1 MTGERGPAT
10 LRLASYNTRDFLD
23 DRHAAARVVRA
34 LAPDVLCLQEVPR
47 RLLGG
52 RRVRA
57 FAAEGGMG
65 WGGGHRGS
73 GGTTVLTGPRVTRLA
88 LEHHRLPVL
97 PGVRTRGYAVARV
110 ALGDRPPLTVVSVHL
125 SLSPAQRVRHVHRLL
140 GVVEPDGSATRTLVA
155 GDLNEG
161 PDGAAYGVL
170 STRHRA
176 ATDGTPTFPVW
187 APDKALDV
195 VLATPDL
202 LVRPGDPVDLDE
214 DDVRAASDHRPVW
227 VEVEV

>member
-1 MTGERGPAT
+1 MTPGGAT
-10 LRLASYNTRDFLD
+10 WRLASYNTRDFLD
-23 DRHAAARVVRA
+23 DRHAAARVVRSI
-34 LAPDVLCLQEVPR
+34 APDVLCLQEVPR
-47 RLLGG
+47 RLLAG

-57 FAAEGGMG
+57 FADECGLD

-88 LEHHRLPVL
+88 LDHHRLPVL

-110 ALGDRPPLTVVSVHL
+110 ALGDAPPVTVVSVHL
-125 SLSPAQRVRHVHRLL
+125 SLSPDQRVRHVRRLL
-140 GVVEPDGSATRTLVA
+140 AAVEPGGRAVRTLVA

-161 PDGAAYGVL
+161 PDGSAYGVL
-170 STRHRA
+170 AAHHRL
-176 ATDGTPTFPVW
+176 ATGGVPTFPVW
-187 APDKALDV
+187 GPDKPLDV

-202 LVRPGDPVDLDE
+202 VVHPGGPVDLDE

-227 VEVEV
+227 VEVESR

>member
-1 MTGERGPAT
+1 MSGEGPPT

-34 LAPDVLCLQEVPR
+34 IDPDVLCLQEVPR
-47 RLLGG
+47 RLLAG

-57 FAAEGGMG
+57 FAQECGMR

-73 GGTTVLTGPRVTRLA
+73 GGTTVLTAPRVTRLA

-110 ALGDRPPLTVVSVHL
+110 ALGDRPPVTVVSVHL
-125 SLSPAQRVRHVHRLL
+125 SLSPGQRVRHVRRLL
-140 GVVEPDGSATRTLVA
+140 AAVEPGGPAVRTLVA

-161 PDGAAYGVL
+161 QDGAAYGVL
-170 STRHRA
+170 AAHHRL
-176 ATDGTPTFPVW
+176 ATGGVATFPVW
-187 APDKALDV
+187 GPDKALDV
-195 VLATPDL
+195 VLASPDL
-202 LVRPGDPVDLDE
+202 VVHPGASVALDE
-214 DDVRAASDHRPVW
+214 DDVRAGSDHRPVW